1 MNFTT
6 KHIYLFNFLVFDSII
21 RKLLRAENNFLL
33 KVFALPTFGL
43 RQSGR
48 PHYSPAIPSNAT
60 VHIQIYV
67 RRRTILRDFLLLLVS
82 LQARS
87 AIVPQIMSQQN
98 RFDSF
103 PIHYSLV
110 ILPIDTTYP
119 ELLKA
124 SLYKSKTIE

>member
-1 MNFTT
+1 MSFTT

-21 RKLLRAENNFLL
+21 RKLLRAENNFIL
-33 KVFALPTFGL
+33 KVFVLPTVG
-43 RQSGR
+43 RRRSGR

-60 VHIQIYV
+60 VHIQISIH
-67 RRRTILRDFLLLLVS
+67 RRTILRDFLLLLVS

-87 AIVPQIMSQQN
+87 AIAPQIMSQQN
-98 RFDSF
+98 PFSSF

-124 SLYKSKTIE
+124 SLHKAKTTE

>member
-6 KHIYLFNFLVFDSII
+6 KHIYLFHFLVLDSII
-21 RKLLRAENNFLL
+21 WKLLRAKNNFLL
-33 KVFALPTFGL
+33 KVFVLLAFGL
-43 RQSGR
+43 RESCW

-60 VHIQIYV
+60 VHIQISV
-67 RRRTILRDFLLLLVS
+67 RRWTILRDFLLLLVS

-98 RFDSF
+98 PFSSF
-103 PIHYSLV
+103 PVHYSLV

-124 SLYKSKTIE
+124 SLLKTKTAE